1 MGDPGRYCLL
11 DHTADLR
18 VQVRGRDL
26 PDLFANAGF
35 ALFDLLTDVEL
46 VRGLEPDDV
55 SVAVPGGDRED
66 LLVEWLR
73 ELLYRYHASGR
84 LCCRIE
90 SPAVTDT
97 SAAGRTWGEAAD
109 PARHR
114 PKHEIKAITYHGL
127 LVREESGGWVAEVVM
142 DV

>member
-1 MGDPGRYCLL
+1 MTPERYRLL

-26 PDLFANAGF
+26 SDLFANAGF
-35 ALFDLLTDVEL
+35 ALFDLLTDPDG
-46 VRGLEPDDV
+46 VRESEPDDL
-55 SVAVPGGDRED
+55 SVTGGDRED

-73 ELLYRYHASGR
+73 ELLYRYHASRR
-84 LCCRIE
+84 LCRRIE
-90 SPAVTDT
+90 RVAVTDT
-97 SAAGRTWGEAAD
+97 SAAGRTWGETAD

-114 PKHEIKAITYHGL
+114 PRHEIKAITYHGL
-127 LVREESGGWVAEVVM
+127 SVREESGGWVAEVVM